1 LHAVAELAWRL
12 HPDPAGP
19 ADRQRQRR
27 PRRLIDWLLVNDAM
41 LPHLDAASYRV
52 HIPTPARPRLSD
64 HRLVTASI
72 EL

>member
-1 LHAVAELAWRL
+1 
-12 HPDPAGP
+12 
-19 ADRQRQRR
+19 
-27 PRRLIDWLLVNDAM
+27 M

-52 HIPTPARPRLSD
+52 HIPTPARPSD

>member
-1 LHAVAELAWRL
+1 
-12 HPDPAGP
+12 
-19 ADRQRQRR
+19 
-27 PRRLIDWLLVNDAM
+27 M

-52 HIPTPARPRLSD
+52 HIPTPARPRPSD